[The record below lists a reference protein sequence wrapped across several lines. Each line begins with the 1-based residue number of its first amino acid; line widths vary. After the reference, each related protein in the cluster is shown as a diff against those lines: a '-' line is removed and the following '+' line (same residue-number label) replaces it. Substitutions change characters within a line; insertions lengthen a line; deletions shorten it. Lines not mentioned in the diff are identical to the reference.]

1 MSVLSKDLVYLVLQ
15 YLNEEGYQ
23 ATARKYMVSL
33 AQIALSFC
41 LINLVRAVFLPLLW
55 LTPLNFA
62 F

>member
-41 LINLVRAVFLPLLW
+41 LINLVRAVFLPLL
-55 LTPLNFA
+55 
-62 F
+62 